1 MGCTTVVSMVSDAE
15 DRDEYQPLSLASLGR
30 LLVGAHDDRRWRLV
44 AEFLEE
50 YRWEPVDTRM
60 ALLRDEPAP
69 VGDEHWEV
77 LLAGLAEHLAAQ
89 AGRAAPRWADSRALR
104 RLWFPFNSRA
114 ARVDALV
121 NAPAAFRKRGIYV
134 ARQELEIA

>member
-1 MGCTTVVSMVSDAE
+1 MGCPTVVSMVSDAE

-69 VGDEHWEV
+69 VGDEHWDV
-77 LLAGLAEHLAAQ
+77 LLAALAEHLAAQ